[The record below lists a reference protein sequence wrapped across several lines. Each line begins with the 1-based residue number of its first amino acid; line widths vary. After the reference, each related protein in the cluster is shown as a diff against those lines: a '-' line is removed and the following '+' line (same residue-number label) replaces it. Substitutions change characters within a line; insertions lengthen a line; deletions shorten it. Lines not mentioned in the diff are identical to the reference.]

1 MVEPGDE
8 LNLPWY
14 AIVMA
19 LLIIGFAYFYSAIS
33 FNPVELSKNIQQQG
47 GFIPGIR
54 PGKPTSDYLQK
65 IVNRV
70 ILFSA
75 LFMAALA
82 LIPMLIGNLL
92 NISGFAATSML
103 ILVSVSLETSKQI
116 ESQLLVRNYKGFMK

>member
-1 MVEPGDE
+1 M
-8 LNLPWY
+8 
-14 AIVMA
+14 
-19 LLIIGFAYFYSAIS
+19 
-33 FNPVELSKNIQQQG
+33 
-47 GFIPGIR
+47 
-54 PGKPTSDYLQK
+54 
-65 IVNRV
+65 
-70 ILFSA
+70 FSA

>member
-1 MVEPGDE
+1 
-8 LNLPWY
+8 
-14 AIVMA
+14 MA